1 MRIAIFS
8 DNYTPDKNGVSMSVE
23 NFSKLLA
30 ADGHQIMIFCPKK
43 GRFFVDKKQPNITV
57 KRYNSITAPSN
68 KDTKLAL
75 PFIWTAVKDL
85 RDFNPDIVHIQ
96 TPLGLGL
103 MGLWAARI
111 LKIKTIQTY
120 HTYIPDFLIYLSPKA
135 LLGLDKII
143 KYLSNS
149 RLARKVEAKSNIDEG
164 DVDFG
169 RLKLHIGHMLRDVL
183 ESKGLTEDKKLK
195 EIIGKRITKFVYN
208 KSDLVLTPSKSMKN
222 YLKTHGVTKRVEVMS
237 NGIDNSMFKQKTDYS
252 IKNRIIYTGRLG
264 FEKDVDKLI
273 EAFYIAQKTKLE
285 LKLDIWGDGPA
296 RKSLQVLVNKLGIGK
311 KVCFKGFY
319 DINKVAYKISEYDF
333 FITASLIETQ
343 GIVLLEAMS
352 SGLPV
357 VAVDKFAVKE
367 VVLNGKNGY
376 LSKPGD
382 VDGLAKNILKMYANE
397 DKLKEFGL
405 NSIKMAESHEVTK
418 CKEKLYKAYQT
429 VSGVK

>member
-23 NFSKLLA
+23 NFSRLLA

-68 KDTKLAL
+68 KDTKLAM
-75 PFIWTAVKDL
+75 PFIWTAVRDL
-85 RDFNPDIVHIQ
+85 KDFNPDIVHIQ

-111 LKIKTIQTY
+111 LKVKTIQTY

-149 RLARKVEAKSNIDEG
+149 RLARKVEAKSNIDEK
-164 DVDFG
+164 DVDFS
-169 RLKLHIGHMLRDVL
+169 RLKIHIGHMLRDVL
-183 ESKGLTEDKKLK
+183 NSKGLTEDKKLK
-195 EIIGKRITKFVYN
+195 EVIGKRITKFVYN
-208 KSDLVLTPSKSMKN
+208 KSDLVLTPSKSMKT
-222 YLKTHGVTKRVEVMS
+222 YLKTHGVTKKVVVMS
-237 NGIDNSMFKQKTDYS
+237 NGIDNSMFKQKTDYT

-264 FEKDVDKLI
+264 FEKSVDVLI
-273 EAFYIAQKTKLE
+273 EAFYIAQKTKPE
-285 LKLDIWGDGPA
+285 LRLDIWGDGPA
-296 RKSLQVLVNKLGIGK
+296 RKSLQVLANKLGIGK
-311 KVCFKGFY
+311 KVIFKGFY
-319 DINKVAYKISEYDF
+319 DINKVAHKIAEYDF
-333 FITASLIETQ
+333 FTTASPIETQ

-367 VVLNGKNGY
+367 VVLHGKNGY

-382 VDGLAKNILKMYANE
+382 ADGLAKNILKMSADE
-397 DKLKEFGL
+397 AKLKEFGK

-418 CKEKLYKAYQT
+418 CKEKLYKVYQS
-429 VSGVK
+429 VSGKK